1 MEEKTYRV
9 VKSDVEGMNEKI
21 HRHRKRIVRWV
32 AFAVTVILLTGAGTY
47 IYLQTRT
54 YSEYEVLKTV
64 EREDSAGTKFE
75 VFQGNILKYSKDG
88 AFCVDVNNKM
98 IWNQT
103 YEMQEP
109 VVDVCENYVAIADKK
124 GDKVYIMDASGASG
138 EIKTPMPIQRVQVA
152 NQGTV
157 AVLMEQKGTGYI
169 QIYDKAGTFLAE
181 GELHTE
187 NSGYPLDITISN
199 DGKKLAVAL
208 LDVNEGN
215 VKTTITFYN
224 FDTIGQNEIDNIVSQ
239 YSYADM
245 VFPKVEFLTNDIM
258 VAFGSQKTVIFEG
271 PQKPQVKK
279 EILVKKEI
287 QSIFYNEA
295 YIGFVFDNE
304 NTEISHNMKI
314 YDLRGAEVVSKD
326 FEMEYQEIGFLE
338 NDEVCVRNDLE
349 CAIYTLR
356 GVEKYHANFEKSI
369 WKVMSANKIRDY
381 IFLVDGETQR
391 IRLK

>member
-21 HRHRKRIVRWV
+21 HRHRKRIVRWA
-32 AFAVTVILLTGAGTY
+32 AFAVAAVLLTAAGIY
-47 IYLQTRT
+47 LYLQTRT
-54 YSEYEVLKTV
+54 YSEYEVLSTV

-75 VFQGNILKYSKDG
+75 IFQGNILKYSKDG

-109 VVDVCENYVAIADKK
+109 VVDVCENYAAIADKK

-152 NQGTV
+152 SQGTV

-169 QIYDKAGTFLAE
+169 QIYDKSGTFLAE

-258 VAFGSQKTVIFEG
+258 AAFGGQKAVIFEG
-271 PQKPQVKK
+271 AQKPQVKK
-279 EILVKKEI
+279 EIPVKKEI

-304 NTEISHNMKI
+304 NKEASHNMKI

-356 GVEKYHANFEKSI
+356 GVEKYHANFEKNI

-381 IFLVDGETQR
+381 IFLIDGETQR